1 MYGTIA
7 MDFMHCTRATMDI
20 ILKSVFTWRSFLLI
34 LSINKSRAP
43 KSIRF
48 RPKENEAKYSRPHTS
63 VFGLFSL
70 AYSDEFSYDKSMLF
84 DTFSPIIRTKTS
96 QTLMKTFFFS
106 LFSPCL
112 ILKSLRFYLST
123 LEMEH
128 FSNDSTFETIFIVF
142 SRFSVDV
149 RRKRITIK
157 VCFSIRKHVSAIRT
171 S

>member
-34 LSINKSRAP
+34 LCINKSRAP

-70 AYSDEFSYDKSMLF
+70 AYSDAFSYDKSMLF
-84 DTFSPIIRTKTS
+84 DTFSSIIRTKTP
-96 QTLMKTFFFS
+96 QTLMKTFFCS
-106 LFSPCL
+106 LFSPRL

-157 VCFSIRKHVSAIRT
+157 VCFSIRKHVSAVRT